1 MSKKILIYVDAENC
15 SVAKFDQFVEE
26 SSKDFDCHEY
36 VVIGKFYG
44 NHSVLG
50 EIAIRCMQEGY
61 EYVDTFMMNTSNKN
75 VTDMKI
81 VVDCITD
88 VTTVYKNEVEIVY
101 VVSSDHDFMPLAYKL
116 KSLKCKVVM
125 PFLSESLTYKTCT
138 DLSKFLTDNGYDRIV
153 RDRIMDKPYDIIK
166 DLAGNDFNDEIIE
179 SFINK
184 KKKKIAYYLADL
196 LGLDVAN
203 DVLKIDAMEVSYE
216 AIRKI
221 VDLGKIKN
229 IALFQIY
236 TSKMYG
242 LLLPMRTTES
252 LLGGECDWQEQQVS
266 IV

>member
-101 VVSSDHDFMPLAYKL
+101 VASPLYTL
-116 KSLKCKVVM
+116 N
-125 PFLSESLTYKTCT
+125 SLTCK
-138 DLSKFLTDNGYDRIV
+138 L
-153 RDRIMDKPYDIIK
+153 M
-166 DLAGNDFNDEIIE
+166 A
-179 SFINK
+179 
-184 KKKKIAYYLADL
+184 
-196 LGLDVAN
+196 
-203 DVLKIDAMEVSYE
+203 
-216 AIRKI
+216 
-221 VDLGKIKN
+221 
-229 IALFQIY
+229 
-236 TSKMYG
+236 
-242 LLLPMRTTES
+242 
-252 LLGGECDWQEQQVS
+252 
-266 IV
+266 